1 MVCGAK
7 IVPHHQ
13 GEGNQVAPIQPQSS
27 PSRRRRRGRSSGQS
41 LVEFALIAPVFF
53 VMFFGIV
60 EFAFI
65 LTTLSGYNFAAR
77 EGARFGSIVG
87 RTDANADQDI
97 LTAIINRSQA
107 LPFGAPLSVDIYKS
121 LPDGNCV
128 GGAVGTA
135 SCTENQYQCTSKTT
149 CSTQTLSNWPVDSR
163 NDTLLGA
170 DYLGVRV
177 LFQYTFVTSFLN
189 YYCSPPSSCP
199 TGSAGTHLNLSATSV
214 QRIEPQDYGGGDV
227 PSHAPTAAG
236 ISPWLTAAAWM
247 RAPLTWWAE
256 GAAA

>member
-1 MVCGAK
+1 M
-7 IVPHHQ
+7 
-13 GEGNQVAPIQPQSS
+13 APTQPR
-27 PSRRRRRGRSSGQS
+27 SRPPRQRRRGRSSGQS
-41 LVEFALIAPVFF
+41 LVEFALIAPIFF

-77 EGARFGSIVG
+77 EGARLGSIEG
-87 RTDANADQDI
+87 RTVNVADQDI
-97 LTAIINRSQA
+97 LNAIIARSQA

-121 LPDGNCV
+121 APDGSCIAF
-128 GGAVGTA
+128 GGTGVGTLGTS
-135 SCTENQYQCTSKTT
+135 SCTENQYQCTSKTV
-149 CSTQTLSNWPVDSR
+149 CASQIISNWPVSSR

-189 YYCSPPSSCP
+189 YYCNPSPSCT
-199 TGSAGTHLNLSATSV
+199 TGNAGTHLNLSATSV

-227 PSHAPTAAG
+227 PSHPPVAAA
-236 ISPWLTAAAWM
+236 PWLGASAWI
-247 RAPLTWWAE
+247 RPLRSWQRE